1 MADTNQSL
9 FQNSNTKRT
18 RSAVSLSS
26 RKRVGSKQHIVGH
39 STRLRSGSSRNLS
52 KLNSNFNLSLQT
64 AIPTTSAEQSTCSNV
79 PNSSRTRRASSS
91 SLPPSQA
98 PIKPQVCRK
107 RSLPP
112 RRAILSIG
120 IEDNSND
127 DDEDEDEE
135 DRLENSNYRLGNG
148 KIDTVRVHNAGS
160 SEIENGPDP
169 VDQSAPYSSLG
180 NSVQIVP
187 PANKNDM
194 NSSQRCTEVS
204 TQYLVNVGDSDD
216 AERQDPTMH
225 FTAKSNVSEP
235 KKLDVFETSQQHTF
249 LRPSTLL
256 YDALPPPQ
264 ISSET
269 IVAIV
274 GTGVG
279 IAESL
284 ASDPEI
290 RRRASASS
298 SISENYNIAP
308 SRNVDSGGWKSSVP
322 LPNALDSMKALPLGY
337 SSAGTANITSY
348 FLDDGRW
355 TIHQGKNDNNIS
367 SRQLGALNPPTFSS
381 NQSVING
388 MQSLQIGS
396 YGPEV
401 CALQKTGYVSDN
413 TPSGISSNHLSASL
427 DKSTIERL
435 QEQKKFRLELHSV
448 RKYVSP
454 LYDSIRRVRMRMGNQ
469 VPPDWS
475 TIANSEKL
483 RNAAEAAKQKT
494 NTRDQNT
501 KSDYFD
507 RSNHAK
513 NNSVDARVFKHDS
526 NNHGTVKSNGSIYN
540 TIAGQRT
547 PKQKNSTA
555 SINDLNNSLFKGPP
569 VMSATTLA
577 DLLGESTFNGSNHDD
592 NNSNTSTSSITPK
605 NHSSSDDV
613 ETVNLQ
619 KEGKNVDIDVA
630 NELKIEPFRG
640 SKLSKSVSLGAVS
653 GGFRP
658 TTAEGIQIVST
669 ATWIS
674 QEKEIPQ
681 LIGTIVR
688 NTTLL
693 QALLKR
699 LWTQSFRDPDE
710 VGSDTKAVHPPSRQP
725 MGDKS
730 TMLSPNVQR
739 GDTTQGQQI
748 SPSILAQAQQAQ
760 HKMMLAQQAARNQAI
775 IQHQQQQKQQQ
786 VIAGRNENLPQ
797 HLVQPQR
804 QDQLAVAKEREDTR
818 QRLLQNQEATG
829 GNCNVSQ
836 PLPSHKKQQD
846 LQHIQDPVAQ
856 AQARR
861 AQHYQLQQQQLQQA
875 QQQMQKKQM
884 EQKYQQKQTSQQANQ
899 IQQTPQLQN
908 QERCEKMRPTQPG
921 VIVQLHKPF

>member
-1 MADTNQSL
+1 MADTNQPL
-9 FQNSNTKRT
+9 LQNSNTKRT

-52 KLNSNFNLSLQT
+52 KLNSNTNLSLQT

-91 SLPPSQA
+91 SLPPSHA
-98 PIKPQVCRK
+98 PIKPQVSRK

-127 DDEDEDEE
+127 DDGDEDEE
-135 DRLENSNYRLGNG
+135 DRLENINHRLGNG
-148 KIDTVRVHNAGS
+148 KIDTVRVHNPGS

-169 VDQSAPYSSLG
+169 VDQPALYPSLR
-180 NSVQIVP
+180 NSVQIVAP
-187 PANKNDM
+187 ENKNDM
-194 NSSQRCTEVS
+194 NSSPRCTEVS
-204 TQYLVNVGDSDD
+204 TQYLVNVDDSDD
-216 AERQDPTMH
+216 AERQGPTLH
-225 FTAKSNVSEP
+225 FTSESNVSEP
-235 KKLDVFETSQQHTF
+235 KKLDVFETSQQHTS

-279 IAESL
+279 IAKSL

-290 RRRASASS
+290 RRRASASG
-298 SISENYNIAP
+298 SISENYDIAP
-308 SRNVDSGGWKSSVP
+308 SQSVDSGGWKSSVP
-322 LPNALDSMKALPLGY
+322 LPNALNSMKALPLGN

-355 TIHQGKNDNNIS
+355 TSHQGKNDNNIS
-367 SRQLGALNPPTFSS
+367 SKELGALKQPAFSS
-381 NQSVING
+381 DQSVING
-388 MQSLQIGS
+388 IRSLQISS

-401 CALQKTGYVSDN
+401 CALQKTGNVYDSRL
-413 TPSGISSNHLSASL
+413 SGNLSNSLSESL

-435 QEQKKFRLELHSV
+435 QEQEKSRLELHNV

-454 LYDSIRRVRMRMGNQ
+454 LYDSIRRVRMRMGNK

-475 TIANSEKL
+475 TIANNERL
-483 RNAAEAAKQKT
+483 RNAAEAAKQKS
-494 NTRDQNT
+494 NTRDRNT
-501 KSDYFD
+501 KSYYFG

-513 NNSVDARVFKHDS
+513 NNSVDVRVFKHHS
-526 NNHGTVKSNGSIYN
+526 NDHGTVNSNGSIYN

-547 PKQKNSTA
+547 PKQKSSTT
-555 SINDLNNSLFKGPP
+555 SINDLNNNLSKGPP

-577 DLLGESTFNGSNHDD
+577 DLLGGNTFSGSNHDN
-592 NNSNTSTSSITPK
+592 NNSNASTSSINPK
-605 NHSSSDDV
+605 NYSPSNDV

-619 KEGKNVDIDVA
+619 KEGKNVDIGVA
-630 NELKIEPFRG
+630 NELEIEPFRG
-640 SKLSKSVSLGAVS
+640 SKLSKSVSLGAIS

-658 TTAEGIQIVST
+658 TTAEGIQKVST

-688 NTTLL
+688 NTTFL
-693 QALLKR
+693 QALLNR

-710 VGSDTKAVHPPSRQP
+710 VESDTKEVNQSSRQT
-725 MGDKS
+725 MDDKS
-730 TMLSPNVQR
+730 IILSSNVQ
-739 GDTTQGQQI
+739 GEHTTQGQQI

-760 HKMMLAQQAARNQAI
+760 HKMMLAQQVARNQAR
-775 IQHQQQQKQQQ
+775 IQHQQQQRQQQ
-786 VIAGRNENLPQ
+786 VVAGQNENLPQ
-797 HLVQPQR
+797 HLAQLQR
-804 QDQLAVAKEREDTR
+804 QDQLAVAKERENTR
-818 QRLLQNQEATG
+818 QRLLQNQEATE
-829 GNCNVSQ
+829 GNYNASQ
-836 PLPSHKKQQD
+836 PLLNHKKQRD
-846 LQHIQDPVAQ
+846 LEHIQDPVAQ

-861 AQHYQLQQQQLQQA
+861 AQHYQLQQQQIQQA

-884 EQKYQQKQTSQQANQ
+884 RQQQTSQQANQ
-899 IQQTPQLQN
+899 IQQTLQLQN
-908 QERCEKMRPTQPG
+908 QQRYEKMRPTQPG
-921 VIVQLHKPF
+921 ATVELNKPL